1 MNILILKLV
10 MAPVMISMASLAGR
24 RWGSAVSGWI
34 VGLPLTSGPV
44 VFILT
49 LSHDRA
55 FAFDAVRG
63 VLSGGFSLIA
73 YSLVYA
79 WATRRF
85 NWVISISA
93 SVIVFSVMTMLL
105 QNFSMAFLPLFF
117 CIVAVI
123 LLGLW
128 LMPKQE
134 NIEAFSTPGKWDIPA
149 RMLIGTSFILL
160 VTGIAPYIG
169 SRLTGL
175 LTTIPLYISI
185 LTVFAHRHQ
194 GSPGAIGVLRGLVY
208 GLFAFAAFYLVLGLL
223 IEKSSLAISF
233 GAATL
238 AALIVQG
245 LTLLI
250 LQKVPSAIA
259 SSAD

>member
-1 MNILILKLV
+1 MSILILKLV
-10 MAPVMISMASLAGR
+10 MAPIMIGLASLAGR

-44 VFILT
+44 VFIIT

-73 YSLVYA
+73 YALVYA
-79 WATRRF
+79 WTTRRF
-85 NWVISISA
+85 NWHISLAA
-93 SVIVFSVMTMLL
+93 SILVFAGMTRLL
-105 QNFSMAFLPLFF
+105 QDLSMSFLPLFF
-117 CIVAVI
+117 AILGTI

-128 LMPKQE
+128 LMPKQASVK
-134 NIEAFSTPGKWDIPA
+134 NPSTPGKWDIPA
-149 RMLIGTSFILL
+149 RMAIGTSFILL

-185 LTVFAHRHQ
+185 LTAFAHRHQ
-194 GSPGAIGVLRGLVY
+194 GSPGAVSVLRGLVY

-223 IEKSSLAISF
+223 IENHSLAVAF
-233 GAATL
+233 GAAIL

-250 LQKVPSAIA
+250 LQKNPS
-259 SSAD
+259 SP